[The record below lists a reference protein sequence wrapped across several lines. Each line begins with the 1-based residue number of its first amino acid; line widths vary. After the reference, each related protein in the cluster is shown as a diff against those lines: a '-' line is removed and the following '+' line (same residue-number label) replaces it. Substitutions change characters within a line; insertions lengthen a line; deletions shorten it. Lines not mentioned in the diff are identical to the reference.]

1 MNADQISRAQL
12 RALQALWAAYARHSL
27 DAAGDADPRAARL
40 AWASAQIGRELA
52 SFSELRSVEAI
63 GLIDTLKA
71 ALGQRSTTWSR
82 PRSREAARAA
92 GTHGRKGFVVEVPML
107 AAPEDVARVHAL
119 RERLGISIEAF
130 EEWLRSRSSPLG
142 RFGDATLRTVAD
154 CNKVLWAL
162 KALLRRAG

>member
-1 MNADQISRAQL
+1 MNEALISRAQL
-12 RALQALWAAYARHSL
+12 RALQSLWATYARHSV
-27 DAAGDADPRAARL
+27 DATDGDPRAARL

-52 SFSELRSVEAI
+52 SFSKLRTEEAI
-63 GLIDTLKA
+63 GLIDALKA

-107 AAPEDVARVHAL
+107 AGPEDIARVHEL
-119 RERLGISIEAF
+119 RERVGMSLEGF
-130 EEWLRSRSSPLG
+130 EGWLRSRSSPLG
-142 RFGDATLRTVAD
+142 RFGGALRTVAD
-154 CNKVLWAL
+154 CNKLLWAL